1 MYEENNG
8 FDESSSMHGG
18 GFSEAED
25 AFSQTHCNNF
35 TTQEQPYPQND
46 VAALEMELQI
56 EQCFTN
62 NNKIHEMVHQASH
75 WQDITTGHYQNSAA
89 DFNQVFA
96 AKASFT
102 HPPDLPTIFPPPSSL
117 LPNFPQK
124 SPAFSA
130 SSSSIVYDPLLALN
144 QPPSFRDLFYSSP
157 NGGGVYTLGVG
168 VDEREA
174 NVGFYENGEGVFEF
188 TAAEMVEI
196 ENGDGIKDT
205 KQHSSEKRRRVELK
219 GKYES
224 LRLLVPDPS
233 KNDRASIVAD
243 AIRYIKELKRTV
255 GELKG
260 LVERKRCARER
271 FKRPKVEEDDVDPSL
286 RSSWLHRK
294 SKNTEVD
301 VRIVDDEITVKLVQ
315 QKRINC
321 LLFVSK
327 VHDELQLD
335 LQHVAGGLIGDYYS
349 YLFNSKIC
357 EGSIVYASAVANK
370 LIEVAD
376 KHYAALPPTTY

>member
-1 MYEENNG
+1 MYEENSG
-8 FDESSSMHGG
+8 LDESSSMHVDRGG
-18 GFSEAED
+18 LSQGED

-35 TTQEQPYPQND
+35 ITEEQSYPQND

-62 NNKIHEMVHQASH
+62 NNKIHDMAHHASN
-75 WQDITTGHYQNSAA
+75 WQDITTGHYQI
-89 DFNQVFA
+89 FA
-96 AKASFT
+96 AQASFT
-102 HPPDLPTIFPPPSSL
+102 DAPDLPAIFPPPSSL

-124 SPAFSA
+124 TPAFSA
-130 SSSSIVYDPLLALN
+130 SVVYDPLLALN
-144 QPPSFRDLFYSSP
+144 KPPSFRDLFY
-157 NGGGVYTLGVG
+157 GGGVYTLG

-174 NVGFYENGEGVFEF
+174 NVGFYENGDGVFEF
-188 TAAEMVEI
+188 TAAEMG
-196 ENGDGIKDT
+196 ENGDAIKDT

-224 LRLLVPDPS
+224 LRLLIPSPS
-233 KNDRASIVAD
+233 KNDKASVLAD

-255 GELKG
+255 TELKD
-260 LVERKRCARER
+260 LVERKRFARER
-271 FKRPKVEEDDVDPSL
+271 LKRPKVEEDDVDPYNGSSL

-301 VRIVDDEITVKLVQ
+301 VRIVEDEITVKLVQ

-357 EGSIVYASAVANK
+357 EGSIVYARAVATK
-370 LIEVAD
+370 LIEVVD
-376 KHYAALPPTTY
+376 QHYAALPPTTTY